1 MKAIEF
7 IKKFGW
13 EKAIEVLVGRK
24 SWVDKKSGRLLSDNS
39 YLLENTKYEHAIG
52 SLYMGKFTEYDDN
65 SYRNNEVN
73 LLKLK
78 KYTDAYELVQ
88 SYGGLV
94 ESKRAVELKSGLV
107 NLEGWDSIERAI
119 ALVEEVENYDEK
131 TKEGDPS

>member
-88 SYGGLV
+88 QYNGLF
-94 ESKRAVELKSGLV
+94 EAKELIRISLKLTDELRILAH
-107 NLEGWDSIERAI
+107 NIT
-119 ALVEEVENYDEK
+119 LVEEVENYDEK
-131 TKEGDPS
+131 TKEGYPS